1 MRCFGQQRAFEWAGG
16 CWPAPHIFHAADPD
30 DRAARRG
37 ARDWLGVCDRE
48 VGSRHDNMFFIL
60 QSSPCP
66 LYPRGA
72 GEARPPSRCRR
83 RRSPQNEINTALG
96 QTGIFLRIPAELA
109 LQQRN
114 PRKYTALSL
123 GVHAHARRTET
134 GVRGHPSP
142 VCIAR
147 FQHDFPSDFIT
158 VSLLTKCK

>member
-16 CWPAPHIFHAADPD
+16 CWPAPHIFHADDPD
-30 DRAARRG
+30 GRDTRRR

-83 RRSPQNEINTALG
+83 RRSPQNEINNALG
-96 QTGIFLRIPAELA
+96 QTCQFLRIPAQLV

-114 PRKYTALSL
+114 LRKLTGLPL
-123 GVHAHARRTET
+123 GVHAHARHEEGALRRIFAL
-134 GVRGHPSP
+134 V
-142 VCIAR
+142 
-147 FQHDFPSDFIT
+147 
-158 VSLLTKCK
+158 

>member
-66 LYPRGA
+66 LYKGA
-72 GEARPPSRCRR
+72 SENSYSTIFGEPFYFP
-83 RRSPQNEINTALG
+83 LF
-96 QTGIFLRIPAELA
+96 FLFHI
-109 LQQRN
+109 
-114 PRKYTALSL
+114 
-123 GVHAHARRTET
+123 
-134 GVRGHPSP
+134 GH
-142 VCIAR
+142 
-147 FQHDFPSDFIT
+147 FQDGAI
-158 VSLLTKCK
+158 